1 MANIMQNNSVLAS
14 TQINLAELGLD
25 QLAYVRS
32 SVIDNQ
38 QVWSIHNAAGAP
50 VGAAPTREQAVGAI
64 LQHNLTPHF
73 VN

>member
-1 MANIMQNNSVLAS
+1 MTNILQQNSVFAS
-14 TQINLAELGLD
+14 TQINLADLGLH
-25 QLAYVRS
+25 QLAYVRP

-38 QVWSIHNAAGAP
+38 HVWSIHNAAGAT

-64 LQHNLTPHF
+64 LQNNLTPHF